1 MTGLQ
6 YEFLDIR
13 TLSVEQLE
21 HSYSLMSAQRQERVK
36 RMQIDDDRRR
46 TIAADHLCR
55 RMLSQ
60 ALRIDPE
67 TVSIINLP
75 DGRPTAEGFP
85 CHISLSHS
93 GNWVMCALADRPVG
107 ADVEIISD
115 RGKRIVSR
123 ICLPAEREYIY
134 RMGHFAPRSFLE
146 IWTAKEAALKRTGK
160 GLSGGLKSI
169 QVADS
174 SGLLPEVN
182 GGVLISGLHFDAV
195 YSIII

>member
-21 HSYSLMSAQRQERVK
+21 HSYSLMSASRQERVK
-36 RMQIDDDRRR
+36 RMQAADDQRR

-60 ALRIDPE
+60 AFRLDPE
-67 TVSIINLP
+67 SIRIINLP
-75 DGRPTAEGFP
+75 DGRPTAEGLP

-93 GNWVMCALADRPVG
+93 GRWVMCALADRPVG
-107 ADVEIISD
+107 ADVEVISE
-115 RGKRIVSR
+115 RRERIVSR
-123 ICLPAEREYIY
+123 ICSPAEREYIY
-134 RMGHFAPRSFLE
+134 KTGLFDPRSFFE

-169 QVADS
+169 QVADGN
-174 SGLLPEVN
+174 GLLSEVD
-182 GGVLISGLHFDAV
+182 GGALLSGVHFDAV